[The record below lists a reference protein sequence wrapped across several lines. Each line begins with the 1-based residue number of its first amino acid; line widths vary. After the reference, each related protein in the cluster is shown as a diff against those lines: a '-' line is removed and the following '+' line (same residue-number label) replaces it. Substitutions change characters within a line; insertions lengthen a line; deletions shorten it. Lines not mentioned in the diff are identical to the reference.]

1 MYALRGL
8 GATPPP
14 TILGYDWFSFNQPRC
29 VDVEPALKQKYGCV
43 VHDGVA
49 WGKMPKAQAELQEGG
64 PTPQEFCAAMY
75 DGWARDNP
83 NKARCLSAHDKAA
96 LIAGCMQVVAGEI
109 TQEYAVQQINAI
121 VAQRCGP
128 IYERECTNDM
138 QAWAQINP
146 EAAQCLGADGA
157 EQVMGWCMQNKH
169 GILSTAN
176 LRDALDRLVAARC
189 AAEPEITPAPPPPDA
204 GTLPGDP
211 VDMPP
216 GMPAGGGDW
225 ENGTEIGPGDTTP
238 TETTRLR
245 QLGPIIGIGLL
256 LAVGLTLATR
266 KRKRK
271 R

>member
-14 TILGYDWFSFNQPRC
+14 VILGYDWFSFNEPRC

-43 VHDGVA
+43 VNDGVA
-49 WGKMPKAQAELQEGG
+49 WGKMPKAQAELREGG
-64 PTPQEFCAAMY
+64 PTPEEFCTAMY

-83 NKARCLSAHDKAA
+83 SKARCLSAHDRAA
-96 LIAGCMQVVAGEI
+96 MIAGCMQVLAGEI

-128 IYERECTNDM
+128 VYERECRNDM
-138 QAWAQINP
+138 GAWAQRNP
-146 EAAQCLGADGA
+146 EAAECLGSAGG
-157 EQVMGWCMQNKH
+157 EQLLGWCMQTKH
-169 GILSTAN
+169 GILSVAN
-176 LRDALDRLVAARC
+176 MRDAIDQLVASSC
-189 AAEPEITPAPPPPDA
+189 AAEPEVTPAPPPPEPA
-204 GTLPGDP
+204 APPGDP
-211 VDMPP
+211 VDTPP
-216 GMPAGGGDW
+216 DIPSSPSDW
-225 ENGTEIGPGDTTP
+225 DTGTEIAPGDTTP